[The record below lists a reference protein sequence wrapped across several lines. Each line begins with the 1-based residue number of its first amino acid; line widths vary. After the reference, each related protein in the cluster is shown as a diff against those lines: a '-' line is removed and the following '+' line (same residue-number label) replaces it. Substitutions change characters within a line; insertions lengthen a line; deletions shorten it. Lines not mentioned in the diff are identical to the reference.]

1 MDYVARE
8 ESTKERADRRYGE
21 QAGADRLGGSL
32 DGTGL
37 PRCSRHRGCVAR
49 FNRDQQQVLPP
60 RSAPDE

>member
-1 MDYVARE
+1 
-8 ESTKERADRRYGE
+8 
-21 QAGADRLGGSL
+21 LGGSL